1 MNQVEER
8 ISAAVQAAAG
18 SVRDIRP
25 LVLPPP
31 ADGPRRLG
39 SAARARRA
47 RRLRTRLTPLTA
59 AAAVIALAISLVIV
73 RDIPNG
79 HVVPPASPAPTVDG
93 VPPYYVTLDAHSNL
107 VVGETVTRARL
118 ATVQSPAGIPFA
130 GVTAAADDRTFV
142 VDTASGGALDTL
154 GPPALYLL
162 RIVPGA
168 AHPARLTRLPIAMP
182 SGAGIAAMALS
193 GSGRELAIGSVGNS
207 TKPGQTWQLR
217 IYSVPTGKLLRTWS
231 MRSQSVLAPGDAS
244 SGGELNRWELTWI
257 NGDRDIAF
265 DVVTRPYHWSVRVV
279 SMTGGGSDLIAD
291 SRVLWSSQHSAVCLH
306 NGVLVSSDGKT
317 LLCLDSTAAIK
328 KIDGKYKFNFKLT
341 VFAFSASTPK
351 SGHFLFTIASGWTHG
366 GIVAFNVLWHDA
378 SGGAVVMNWYSG
390 SGSKPGWHTG
400 VFSHGSFR
408 ALPTPP
414 GVDTP
419 RSAGSWDQPPVT
431 W

>member
-39 SAARARRA
+39 SGARARRA
-47 RRLRTRLTPLTA
+47 RRLRTRLAPLTA

-93 VPPYYVTLDAHSNL
+93 VPPYYVTFDAHGNL
-107 VVGETVTRARL
+107 VVGETVTGARL
-118 ATVQSPAGIPFA
+118 ATVPPPAGIPFR

-142 VDTASGGALDTL
+142 VDTASGGVNDISSRRVW
-154 GPPALYLL
+154 YLL

-168 AHPARLTRLPIAMP
+168 ARPARLTRLPIAMP

-193 GSGRELAIGSVGNS
+193 GSGRELAIATVRNWNW
-207 TKPGQTWQLR
+207 TQPGGTWQLR

-231 MRSQSVLAPGDAS
+231 ARSHSLFALGNASV
-244 SGGELNRWELTWI
+244 GELNRNELTWI
-257 NGDRDIAF
+257 NGDREIAF
-265 DVVTRPYHWSVRVV
+265 DVVTRPDHGSVRVI

-291 SRVLWSSQHSAVCLH
+291 SRVLWSSQHSAICYNAAVA
-306 NGVLVSSDGKT
+306 SSDGKT
-317 LLCLDSTAAIK
+317 LLCVENTLAAR
-328 KIDGKYKFNFKLT
+328 KIDGKYEFNFTWK
-341 VFAFSASTPK
+341 VFVFSASTPK
-351 SGHFLFTIASGWTHG
+351 SGHFLFTIASGW
-366 GIVAFNVLWHDA
+366 AFAGTLAAFSPLWYDA
-378 SGGAVVMNWYSG
+378 SGRAVVMNWYSRG
-390 SGSKPGWHTG
+390 GSKPGWHNG
-400 VFSHGSFR
+400 VFSHGRFR

-419 RSAGSWDQPPVT
+419 ATSWPPVT

>member
-18 SVRDIRP
+18 SIRDIRP
-25 LVLPPP
+25 LVLPP
-31 ADGPRRLG
+31 ADGRPRRPG
-39 SAARARRA
+39 SGARARRP
-47 RRLRTRLTPLTA
+47 RTWLAPVAA

-93 VPPYYVTLDAHSNL
+93 VPPYYVTFDAHGNL
-107 VVGETVTRARL
+107 VVGETVTGARL
-118 ATVQSPAGIPFA
+118 ATVPPPAGVPFR

-142 VDTASGGALDTL
+142 VDTASGGALDIL
-154 GPPALYLL
+154 SHRVWYLL
-162 RIVPGA
+162 RIAPGV
-168 AHPARLTRLPIAMP
+168 AHPAQLTRLPIAMP

-193 GSGRELAIGSVGNS
+193 GSGRELAILAVRNW
-207 TKPGQTWQLR
+207 TKPGQTYQLR

-231 MRSQSVLAPGDAS
+231 TRSQSAIVLGDAS
-244 SGGELNRWELTWI
+244 FGELNRDDLTWI
-257 NGDRDIAF
+257 NDDRDIAF
-265 DVVTRPYHWSVRVV
+265 YVLTRPGGRSMRVI

-291 SRVLWSSQHSAVCLH
+291 SRVLWSSQHSAVCS
-306 NGVLVSSDGKT
+306 NGGMLVSSDGNT
-317 LLCLDSTAAIK
+317 LLCFETTAVVRK
-328 KIDGKYKFNFKLT
+328 VGGKFNLTLT

-351 SGHFLFTIASGWTHG
+351 SGHFLFTIASGWASAGTFA
-366 GIVAFNVLWHDA
+366 AFYPLWWDA
-378 SGGAVVMNWYSG
+378 SGGAVVMNWYSR
-390 SGSKPGWHTG
+390 SGSKPTGRTG
-400 VFSHGSFR
+400 VFSHGRFR

-419 RSAGSWDQPPVT
+419 RSATSWPPIT